1 MSSTHIV
8 EAVADLLRHADHVA
22 VLTGAG
28 ISAESG
34 IPTFRDAL
42 SGLWA
47 QFDPDEVATPSAFE
61 RRPELVW
68 DWYAERRLRI
78 LEAAPNPGHHAL
90 VEIERRVP
98 RFTLVT
104 QNIDGLHAAAGSRA
118 VIELHGNIR
127 RVKCW
132 REGTVFEVW
141 QEGDVRPPPCPGC
154 GAWLRPDVVWFGELL
169 PEAGLRAAW
178 DAAESCDL
186 FLSIGTSNLVEPA
199 ASLPWMAHDAG
210 AAVVVI
216 NPSDEGQRRGRGIH
230 FLPGRAGDVLPALVA
245 KAWHDEPSAFPP
257 FRRERGR
264 GAGPPSSN

>member
-1 MSSTHIV
+1 MSSSSTV
-8 EAVADLLRHADHVA
+8 EAVADLLRHAESVA

-28 ISAESG
+28 VSAESG

-47 QFDPDEVATPSAFE
+47 EFDPDEVATPSAFA

-78 LEAAPNPGHHAL
+78 LEAAPNPGHRSL

-98 RFTLVT
+98 RFALVT

-141 QEGDVRPPPCPGC
+141 EEGDVRPPPCPRC

-169 PEAGLRAAW
+169 PEEGLRAAW
-178 DAAESCDL
+178 DAAGSCDL

-199 ASLPWMAHDAG
+199 ASLPWIAHEAG
-210 AAVVVI
+210 AGVVVV
-216 NPSDEGQRRGRGIH
+216 NTTDEGQRRGQRIH
-230 FLPGRAGDVLPALVA
+230 SLIGPAGEVLPALVA
-245 KAWHDEPSAFPP
+245 AAWPAGRPS
-257 FRRERGR
+257 
-264 GAGPPSSN
+264 